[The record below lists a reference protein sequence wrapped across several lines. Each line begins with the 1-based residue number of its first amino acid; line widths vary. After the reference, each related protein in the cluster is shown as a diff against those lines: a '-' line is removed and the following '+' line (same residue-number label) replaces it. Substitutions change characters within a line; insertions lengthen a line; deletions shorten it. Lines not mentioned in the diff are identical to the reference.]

1 MLIELHE
8 NEARVLASL
17 IEKEITTPE
26 YYPLSLNALLNAC
39 RQKSNR
45 DPVMNLEEQDV
56 REALEKLRDKRL
68 AGPASSAESRVTKY
82 EHRIAE
88 VFNFDRRETAIVC
101 ELLLRGPQTP
111 GELRSRADRMY
122 HFDDLGTVELTLSHL
137 AERDPPLVRKLARQP
152 GTKESRYAQLLTGD
166 TQASAVSAE
175 VPAHPQP
182 ADEDTRVIE
191 LEEEVKRLRQEISE
205 VHKQLMDFI
214 RRFE

>member
-1 MLIELHE
+1 MLIELDE

-111 GELRSRADRMY
+111 GELRSHADRMH

-137 AERDPPLVRKLARQP
+137 AERDPPLVTKLPRQP

-166 TQASAVSAE
+166 AQAGAVNAE
-175 VPAHPQP
+175 VPAGPQP
-182 ADEDTRVIE
+182 ADEDARVTE
-191 LEEEVKRLRQEISE
+191 LEQEVKRLRQEISE